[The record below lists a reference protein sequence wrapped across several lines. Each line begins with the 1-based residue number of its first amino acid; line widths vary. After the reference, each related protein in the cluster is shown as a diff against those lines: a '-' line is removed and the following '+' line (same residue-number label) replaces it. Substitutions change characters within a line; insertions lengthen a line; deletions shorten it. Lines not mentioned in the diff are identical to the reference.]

1 MKSRFF
7 PIARFEAAYQLKSP
21 VFLVSFVLLFLLAFG
36 GITSDNIQLGGAGN
50 VTVNSPDAITQNIL
64 IFILIAMFVVIAFV
78 ANVVL
83 RDVESRS
90 ASRFIGSTSISPC
103 RPGPKCS

>member
-1 MKSRFF
+1 
-7 PIARFEAAYQLKSP
+7 
-21 VFLVSFVLLFLLAFG
+21 
-36 GITSDNIQLGGAGN
+36 LGGAGN